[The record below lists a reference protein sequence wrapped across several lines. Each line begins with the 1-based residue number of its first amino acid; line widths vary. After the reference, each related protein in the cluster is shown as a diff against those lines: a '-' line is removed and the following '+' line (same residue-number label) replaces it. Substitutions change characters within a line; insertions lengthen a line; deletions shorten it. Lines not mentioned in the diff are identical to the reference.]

1 MNRLSRLR
9 TVEDFSELNYGF
21 GIENNLFVFHKM
33 LFYRKNIYWCV
44 FYTVLTS
51 AQQNTCKRMV

>member
-1 MNRLSRLR
+1 MNSLSRLC

-21 GIENNLFVFHKM
+21 GIENNLFEFHKM
-33 LFYRKNIYWCV
+33 LVYRKHIYWCV

-51 AQQNTCKRMV
+51 AQQNTRKRMV

>member
-1 MNRLSRLR
+1 MSRLSRLC

-33 LFYRKNIYWCV
+33 LVYRKNIYWCV

>member
-1 MNRLSRLR
+1 MNHLSRLC

-21 GIENNLFVFHKM
+21 RNAFNLFVFHKIA
-33 LFYRKNIYWCV
+33 FYKKHICWCV

-51 AQQNTCKRMV
+51 AQQNTY